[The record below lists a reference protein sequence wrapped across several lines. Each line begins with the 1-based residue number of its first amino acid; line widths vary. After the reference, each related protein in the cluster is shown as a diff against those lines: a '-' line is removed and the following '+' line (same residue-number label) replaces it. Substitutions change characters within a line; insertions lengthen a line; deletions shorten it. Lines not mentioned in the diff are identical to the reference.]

1 MDDIMKQIEQGL
13 DRESVTNL
21 AEGIVYQ
28 AAQDYMAAFN
38 GEYVDGKEPRITM
51 SECDQFFHSEW
62 FHELTNL
69 SGDGIPEKLQVRAMQ
84 DMVDMLERALVHA
97 NSCNIKLEIYE
108 KGVKKPFTFKL
119 PGNYA
124 KEVKSLLW
132 KKTKTLKTTIKEAE
146 GCIKEKAAS

>member
-13 DRESVTNL
+13 DKESVTNL

-28 AAQDYMAAFN
+28 ASQDYIAAFN

-51 SECDQFFHSEW
+51 SECEQFFHSEW
-62 FHELTNL
+62 FHDLTNL

-84 DMVDMLERALVHA
+84 EMADMLERALMHA

-108 KGVKKPFTFKL
+108 KGAKKPFMFKL

-132 KKTKTLKTTIKEAE
+132 KRAKTLRKRIKEAE
-146 GCIKEKAAS
+146 RCTEEKAAS